1 MKCTTCGKRIT
12 IGDSYKIDCKH
23 EDRICR
29 QCVKDGRIN
38 AAIEM
43 LIHNDAAD
51 EINRKL
57 GKNN

>member
-1 MKCTTCGKRIT
+1 MICITCGNKIKKE
-12 IGDSYKIDCKH
+12 DSYKVDCKH

-29 QCVKDGRIN
+29 KCVKEGRIN
-38 AAIEM
+38 TAIQI

-57 GKNN
+57 G